1 MLKDTKQAIR
11 TKSTNWKAI
20 AELER
25 NKRLELQKK
34 MNGLQDYHRHL
45 EDEQVELLL
54 TRIQKSENFSDNAAR
69 MIKQHEFKSNILE
82 KENIRLKKMIY
93 SKNAQMKEDEER
105 IHKLSEASKG
115 LFEELQ
121 LSREHIKSLEEKI
134 YQLEHQ
140 HKISLQK
147 AGNIVDDYFK
157 YKFLDAGI
165 PNAEV
170 VLEPISKKSK
180 DKLPQNPSDI
190 DVNVNMDVDVDMIM
204 NMNMNINQLDTD
216 IDEQNSQHIFTIVD
230 ENFEKQLK
238 FLENINL

>member
-1 MLKDTKQAIR
+1 MMKDTKQAIR

-25 NKRLELQKK
+25 NKRLEMQKK
-34 MNGLQDYHRHL
+34 MNGLQGYHRHL
-45 EDEQVELLL
+45 EDECCQLEKQAEILL
-54 TRIQKSENFSDNAAR
+54 TKIQKSENFSDNAAR
-69 MIKQHEFKSNILE
+69 TIKQHEFKSNILE
-82 KENIRLKKMIY
+82 KENMRLKQMIN
-93 SKNAQMKEDEER
+93 SKNIQIKEDEER
-105 IHKLSEASKG
+105 IQKLSDASKG

-121 LSREHIKSLEEKI
+121 FSREHIKGLEEKI
-134 YQLEHQ
+134 YQIENE

-170 VLEPISKKSK
+170 VLEPKIKKNKIQKTDTIHNLDEELSQVSK
-180 DKLPQNPSDI
+180 DI
-190 DVNVNMDVDVDMIM
+190 DVEY
-204 NMNMNINQLDTD
+204 T
-216 IDEQNSQHIFTIVD
+216 NSRMQTHKGHESENIVD
-230 ENFEKQLK
+230 EDFEKQLK